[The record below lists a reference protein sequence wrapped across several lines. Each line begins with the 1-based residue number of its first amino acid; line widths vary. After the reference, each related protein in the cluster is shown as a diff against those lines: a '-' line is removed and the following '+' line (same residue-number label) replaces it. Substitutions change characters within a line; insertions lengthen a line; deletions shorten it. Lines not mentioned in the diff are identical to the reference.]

1 MDSLPGIIS
10 VLVVILFL
18 EWLFLPFIVS
28 GLKTKLAKL
37 IELQI
42 IANKNSQKLLE
53 SIYELKLTIRRLSG
67 EQIPEYSLSLAESKL
82 HRTIADLITEGS
94 LSATGISLKLEID
107 ENIVRDETLKLY
119 QAGEISRSDC
129 ERILQRTL
137 ALKEVPV
144 KDWTQPR

>member
-53 SIYELKLTIRRLSG
+53 SI
-67 EQIPEYSLSLAESKL
+67 
-82 HRTIADLITEGS
+82 
-94 LSATGISLKLEID
+94 
-107 ENIVRDETLKLY
+107 
-119 QAGEISRSDC
+119 
-129 ERILQRTL
+129 
-137 ALKEVPV
+137 
-144 KDWTQPR
+144 